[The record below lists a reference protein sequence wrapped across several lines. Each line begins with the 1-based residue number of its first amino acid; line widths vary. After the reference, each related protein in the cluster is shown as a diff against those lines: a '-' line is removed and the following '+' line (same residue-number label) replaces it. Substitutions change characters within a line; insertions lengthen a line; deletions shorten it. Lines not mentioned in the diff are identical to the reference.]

1 MHTACRLSVS
11 GRVQARVLGE
21 LVLELGVQ
29 EECAEISVLHGTRR
43 VPNLCTEYRGWP
55 IGGKRPLWRVPLLGL
70 PTRTALRVCIGA
82 GDDVELGRIEIE
94 RQPLEV
100 ACKPSLSPVMVTSV
114 GRSGSTLLMQYLA
127 HHPAVVVRDAYPME
141 ATIARRIFA
150 RLPEQSLNEVCQDA
164 RGSADVERLHD
175 SMRRAGERALV
186 EAVAAYSAIAE
197 TQGRAPEATRFYA
210 EKNLSPEW
218 LVWELCPSAR
228 EIVLV
233 RDPRDMICSSLA
245 FNAKRGR
252 IAFGRQD
259 VDTDHEYVAHRA
271 SMARPWVIE
280 PWRDRKDRV
289 HLVRYEELVARPH
302 DTLRGIFAYLGTDAS
317 AAVIGQLVDAVT
329 GSDEVLERHGTSGSA
344 LASVGRWRH
353 DLAPELADACEREFV
368 DYMRLFGYVQ
378 SH

>member
-1 MHTACRLSVS
+1 M
-11 GRVQARVLGE
+11 
-21 LVLELGVQ
+21 
-29 EECAEISVLHGTRR
+29 
-43 VPNLCTEYRGWP
+43 
-55 IGGKRPLWRVPLLGL
+55 
-70 PTRTALRVCIGA
+70 
-82 GDDVELGRIEIE
+82 
-94 RQPLEV
+94 
-100 ACKPSLSPVMVTSV
+100 
-114 GRSGSTLLMQYLA
+114 
-127 HHPAVVVRDAYPME
+127 
-141 ATIARRIFA
+141 
-150 RLPEQSLNEVCQDA
+150 
-164 RGSADVERLHD
+164 
-175 SMRRAGERALV
+175 
-186 EAVAAYSAIAE
+186 
-197 TQGRAPEATRFYA
+197 
-210 EKNLSPEW
+210 
-218 LVWELCPSAR
+218 WELCPTAR

-259 VDTDHEYVAHRA
+259 VDTDLEYVAHRA

-329 GSDEVLERHGTSGSA
+329 ASDEVLERHGTSGSA